1 MKLNFFLK
9 KLVMRFALIFLALV
23 FFQCKNE
30 QAMPKTNVKIHAFRL
45 KPGQD
50 LKKEIAD
57 FTKKE
62 NIAAGWIMA
71 CVGSLTQTNIR
82 YANQPSG
89 AKMTGHF
96 EILSLDGTLG
106 ADGLH
111 LHISVADSLG
121 RVTGGHLLD
130 ENLIY
135 TTAEI
140 VIGESHGHVF
150 AREKDGTTEWPELQV
165 RKKE

>member
-1 MKLNFFLK
+1 M
-9 KLVMRFALIFLALV
+9 
-23 FFQCKNE
+23 
-30 QAMPKTNVKIHAFRL
+30 T
-45 KPGQD
+45 
-50 LKKEIAD
+50 
-57 FTKKE
+57 
-62 NIAAGWIMA
+62 